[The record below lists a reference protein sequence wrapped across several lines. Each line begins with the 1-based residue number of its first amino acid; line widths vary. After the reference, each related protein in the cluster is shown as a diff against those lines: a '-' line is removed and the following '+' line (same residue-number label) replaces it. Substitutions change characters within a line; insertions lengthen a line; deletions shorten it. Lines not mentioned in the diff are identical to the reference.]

1 MDMADTMRSLSA
13 ADVLRAW
20 EMGQRQHPLER
31 PLTLLALGTGLPRNR
46 LASLPI
52 GQRDAL
58 LLFLREATLGPRMD
72 CGAGCPECAQQVEM
86 SFYAGDI
93 RLYDPVEVQLEA
105 DGDPEAGEISEQSRL
120 TGELGSYQ
128 LSFRLPNTADLAALL
143 DARDAQEALQTLIS
157 RCVIEVRREGALLD
171 TKDLPVE
178 VISWIGDRIAQAD
191 PQGDILL
198 DLTCPNCDHRWQA
211 VFDIGAYFW
220 KEIATISKRLL
231 YDVHALASAY
241 GWRETDIL
249 NMSAI
254 RREAYLEMVLG

>member
-1 MDMADTMRSLSA
+1 MDMADMLRSLSA

-20 EMGQRQHPLER
+20 EMGQRQHPVER
-31 PLTLLALGTGLPRNR
+31 PLTLLALGTGLPRSR

-58 LLFLREATLGPRMD
+58 LLFLREATLGPRMESS
-72 CGAGCPECAQQVEM
+72 AGCPECAQQVEM
-86 SFYAGDI
+86 SFNAGDI
-93 RLYDPVEVQLEA
+93 RLYDPGEVQLEVG
-105 DGDPEAGEISEQSRL
+105 GDLEAGEISEQSRL

-128 LSFRLPNTADLAALL
+128 LSFRLPNTADLIALL
-143 DARDAQEALQTLIS
+143 DAHDAQEALQTLIS
-157 RCVIEVRREGALLD
+157 RCVIEVRREDALLD

-178 VISWIGDRIAQAD
+178 LISWIGDRIAQAD

-198 DLTCPNCDHRWQA
+198 DLTCPNCGHRWQA
-211 VFDIGAYFW
+211 VFDIGAFFW

-249 NMSAI
+249 SMSAI
-254 RREAYLEMVLG
+254 RRQAYLEMVLG